1 MVWIK
6 VGKGWAGYDKGFSP
20 KLGRPW
26 VKRVKIGQGLG
37 RILLRFRLGLGR
49 TGQRF
54 G

>member
-6 VGKGWAGYDKGFSP
+6 VGKGWVGYDKGFSP
-20 KLGRPW
+20 KLGRAW
-26 VKRVKIGQGLG
+26 IKIGQGLG